1 MGGWRHSFPNKNH
14 KFWTNENS
22 PFVHNHATCHSDF
35 RAKTGKVQDAG
46 VSFLGGSSVD
56 GPEEPDVFVSNGHCC
71 PARCVQW
78 MSNNLR
84 DCGPGAGSGAVASN
98 IFGSSSSRMAP
109 GFSSRIRINSVFWS
123 QLAQGFGGSLCPVQ
137 WVERKDPGC
146 VLCCQLCQ

>member
-1 MGGWRHSFPNKNH
+1 MGGWGHSFPNENH
-14 KFWTNENS
+14 NFWTNENS

-35 RAKTGKVQDAG
+35 RAKTGKDQDAG

-98 IFGSSSSRMAP
+98 FLGAPVPGWLQASVPGSGSTRCFGHS
-109 GFSSRIRINSVFWS
+109 
-123 QLAQGFGGSLCPVQ
+123 
-137 WVERKDPGC
+137 
-146 VLCCQLCQ
+146 